1 MGYYAK
7 YDGSITVECD
17 AASFEKV
24 LKEVNDIFYVC
35 DSSEDTGDST
45 YTMLL
50 FGNDKY
56 YEDSVRELFEKISDY
71 IIDGEIDFC
80 GEENDFWRLVYDQS
94 AKEWRE
100 EPGRIVYESG
110 FEETLDTDLMRRIAE
125 AYEKLRRCNS

>member
-17 AASFEKV
+17 ATSFEKV
-24 LKEVNDIFYVC
+24 LKEVNDMFFVY
-35 DSSEDTGDST
+35 DSSEDAGDST

-71 IIDGEIDFC
+71 ITEGEIDFC
-80 GEENDFWRLVYDQS
+80 GEENDFWRFVYDQS
-94 AKEWRE
+94 IKEWKE
-100 EPGRIVYESG
+100 EPGRVIYESR

-125 AYEKLRRCNS
+125 AYEKLQHGKS